1 MRTHFSTHSRGVGA
15 SATQNHQCFQLVD
28 IGGKKGFKSL
38 HRHHIPPLSQES
50 GGFFVYQSIDC
61 FPREKELHQE
71 AARTD
76 FREVSLTTHSA
87 LKKVARTIHEH
98 QLLREGDAVIVA
110 VSGGADSVA
119 LLDFLVSLKDLQLN
133 LIVAHLNHRLRGT
146 ESDDDAVFVTDLA
159 LHYGLRI
166 EIGAADVREISRN
179 RRLSLEEAGRVARYE
194 WFRELADRYHARR
207 VALGHHADD
216 QAETFLL
223 RLLRGAGTTGLRGMR
238 PLSAGKHIRPLLYL
252 TRSEILLYLKDR
264 GLSFRV
270 DGSNDDR
277 SFLRNRI
284 RHECLPYLT
293 SYNPAITER
302 LNAAAEILAADEDVL
317 ESLTDQVFGKI
328 SSCVADIVTLH
339 LPELRLELPGM
350 RLRLY
355 RRAIRNS
362 KGDLD
367 GITGSHLKQVDELA
381 SSARVNGGVEL
392 PCRLTVVRCYDLLTF
407 SSHGADKN
415 TDSWEITIKGV
426 GSHALPDGRIISTHL
441 SVPPNNWKEVPPCR
455 AYFDPIA
462 NPFPWT
468 MRTFRHGDRFQ
479 PFGMTGT
486 KKVKDFFIDE
496 KIPAA
501 VRRRVPLLFSGEKLL
516 WICGLRVAET
526 GRVSPDTREAILVEI
541 PAITP

>member
-1 MRTHFSTHSRGVGA
+1 M
-15 SATQNHQCFQLVD
+15 
-28 IGGKKGFKSL
+28 
-38 HRHHIPPLSQES
+38 
-50 GGFFVYQSIDC
+50 
-61 FPREKELHQE
+61 
-71 AARTD
+71 
-76 FREVSLTTHSA
+76 TTHSV

-98 QLLREGDAVIVA
+98 QLLYEGDTVIVA

-119 LLDFLVSLKDLQLN
+119 LLDFLVSLKDLKLN
-133 LIVAHLNHRLRGT
+133 LIVAHLNHCLRGA
-146 ESDDDAVFVTDLA
+146 ESDGDAAFVADLA
-159 LHYGLRI
+159 LHYGLPI
-166 EIGAADVREISRN
+166 EIGSADVREISRG
-179 RRLSLEEAGRVARYE
+179 RSLSLEEAGRVARYE
-194 WFRELADRYHARR
+194 WFSELAGRYQARR

-223 RLLRGAGTTGLRGMR
+223 RLLRGAGTAGLRGMR
-238 PLSAGKHIRPLLYL
+238 PLSAGIHVRPLLYL
-252 TRSEILLYLKDR
+252 TRSEILVYLNDR

-302 LNAAAEILAADEDVL
+302 LNATAEILAADEDVL
-317 ESLTDQVFGKI
+317 EALTDQVFARI

-339 LPELRLELPGM
+339 QPELRLNLPGM

-355 RRAIRNS
+355 RRAIRDS
-362 KGDLD
+362 KGNLI
-367 GITGSHLKQVDELA
+367 GITGSHLKQVDELV
-381 SSARVNGGVEL
+381 SSDRVNGGVEL
-392 PCRLTVVRCYDLLTF
+392 PCGLSVVRSYDSLTF

-415 TDSWEITIKGV
+415 AGPWEITIKGA
-426 GSHALPDGRIISTHL
+426 GSHALPDGRIISAHL
-441 SVPPNNWKEVPPCR
+441 SVPPNNWKEIPPHR
-455 AYFDPIA
+455 AYFDPHA

-479 PFGMTGT
+479 PFGMSGT

-501 VRRRVPLLFSGEKLL
+501 ARRRVPLLFSGEKLL
-516 WICGLRVAET
+516 WICGLRIAEA